1 MLYGRLIKPCKICI
15 YEQKEEGGEVESFSL
30 LKLNLKEVYYLLS
43 VAFKEYP
50 TNNETKN
57 IEAVLDGSIVI
68 KYSGND
74 DIHKAWKELAQN
86 HLKNNPKEFR
96 DISKKYKTDIP
107 GTSCLIRDANKHIIK
122 ISLRKGDDTCTI
134 NRMCIDNEIRER
146 FFQDAKA
153 SKYFKQT
160 KKYALDTQDLNT
172 YTYWSKFMNSS
183 YLEQSKNL
191 SN

>member
-30 LKLNLKEVYYLLS
+30 LKLNLKEVYCLLS
-43 VAFKEYP
+43 VAFKECS
-50 TNNETKN
+50 TSKRDRN

-74 DIHKAWKELAQN
+74 DIHKAWKELVQN
-86 HLKNNPKEFR
+86 HVKNNPNEFR
-96 DISKKYKTDIP
+96 DISKKYKTNTP
-107 GTSCLIRDANKHIIK
+107 GTSCLIRDATKHIIK

-172 YTYWSKFMNSS
+172 YTY
-183 YLEQSKNL
+183 
-191 SN
+191 

>member
-15 YEQKEEGGEVESFSL
+15 YEQDENGGEVESFSM
-30 LKLNLKEVYYLLS
+30 LKLSLQEVYYLFS
-43 VAFKEYP
+43 VAFKEYL
-50 TNNETKN
+50 TNNKGEN
-57 IEAVLDGSIVI
+57 IEVALDGSIVI

-86 HLKNNPKEFR
+86 HLKINPSNFR

-107 GTSCLIRDANKHIIK
+107 GTSCLIRDADKHIIK
-122 ISLRKGDDTCTI
+122 IAFRKGDDTCTI
-134 NRMCIDNEIRER
+134 NRMCIDNEMRER
-146 FFQDAKA
+146 FFQDTKA

-172 YTYWSKFMNSS
+172 YTYWSKYMNSS
-183 YLEQSKNL
+183 YLEQSKRL
-191 SN
+191 K

>member
-1 MLYGRLIKPCKICI
+1 MLFGKLIKPCKICI
-15 YEQKEEGGEVESFSL
+15 YEQKEDGGEVESFSM
-30 LKLNLKEVYYLLS
+30 LKLSLQEVYYLFCT
-43 VAFKEYP
+43 AFSHYLTEGI
-50 TNNETKN
+50 EKN
-57 IEAVLDGSIVI
+57 VDKSLDGSLVI
-68 KYSGND
+68 RYSGND

-86 HLKNNPKEFR
+86 HLKTNPSNFR

-107 GTSCLIRDANKHIIK
+107 GTSCLVRDADKHIIK
-122 ISLRKGDDTCTI
+122 IAFRKGNDTCTI

-172 YTYWSKFMNSS
+172 YTYWSKYMNSS
-183 YLEQSKNL
+183 YLEQSKRL
-191 SN
+191 K

>member
-1 MLYGRLIKPCKICI
+1 MLFGKLIKSCKICI
-15 YEQKEEGGEVESFSL
+15 YEQKEDGGEVESFSM
-30 LKLNLKEVYYLLS
+30 LKLSLQEVYYLFCTVFSHYLS
-43 VAFKEYP
+43 EDI
-50 TNNETKN
+50 EKN
-57 IEAVLDGSIVI
+57 VDKALDGSLVI

-74 DIHKAWKELAQN
+74 DIHKARKKLAQN
-86 HLKNNPKEFR
+86 HLKTNPSNFR

-107 GTSCLIRDANKHIIK
+107 GTSCLIRDADKHIIK
-122 ISLRKGDDTCTI
+122 IAFRKGNDTCTI

-172 YTYWSKFMNSS
+172 YTYWSKYMNSS
-183 YLEQSKNL
+183 YLEQSKRL
-191 SN
+191 K